1 MQLNNLKKG
10 ITFDDVLLIPNKSD
24 ILPSDVATKTRFSKS
39 IELNIPLCSAA
50 MDTVTTAPLAI
61 AIAQEGGIGIIHK
74 NLSIH
79 EQALEVEKVKRSEN
93 GIIYDPVILD
103 SSSAVK
109 IAVDLMQQHQISGVP
124 IVDDGE
130 LVGILTN
137 RDLRFEKE
145 LSRPIS
151 EIMTSKNLVTAPIGT
166 TLEDAKVTMQKHKIE
181 KLLIVDNNNK
191 LSGLITIKDIMKVI
205 KYPHAS
211 KDEKG
216 RLRVGAA
223 IGVNEIDKERATTL
237 VKANVDALVVDTA
250 HGHSRGV
257 IEMVKYL
264 KATYTIDIIAG
275 NIATGTAAQELIDA
289 GVDALKVGIGPG
301 SICTTRIISGVG
313 VPQITAINDVALIAE
328 KYKVPVIADGGIKQS
343 GDIPK
348 AIAAGASSVMIGSLF
363 SGTTESPGE
372 VIFFHG
378 RSFKKY
384 RGMGSLGAMVVGS
397 KDRYFQSK
405 INSTKKL
412 VPEGVEGKVP
422 YKGDLAPFIYQ
433 LVGGLRAS
441 MGYTGSENIEQL
453 RKDASFIKI
462 SSSGLK
468 ESHPHDISITDESPN
483 YWREEL

>member
-1 MQLNNLKKG
+1 MNIENLRNG
-10 ITFDDVLLIPNKSD
+10 ITFDDVLLIPNKSN
-24 ILPSDVATKTRFSKS
+24 ILPGDVETKTRFSKN

-103 SSSAVK
+103 SSSSVE
-109 IAVDLMQQHQISGVP
+109 IAVNLMQQHQISGVP
-124 IVDDGE
+124 IVDAGE

-137 RDLRFEKE
+137 RDLRFERD
-145 LSRPIS
+145 LSRPVS

-181 KLLIVDNNNK
+181 KLLIVDSNNK

-205 KYPHAS
+205 KFPHAS
-211 KDEKG
+211 KDDKG

-223 IGVNEIDKERATTL
+223 IGVNEVDKERAETL
-237 VKANVDALVVDTA
+237 VKANVDAIVVDTA
-250 HGHSRGV
+250 HGHSKGV

-264 KATYTIDIIAG
+264 KANYSIDIIAG
-275 NIATGTAAQELIDA
+275 NIATGSAAQELIDA

-301 SICTTRIISGVG
+301 SICTTRIVSGVG
-313 VPQITAINDVALIAE
+313 VPQITAINDVALVAE
-328 KYKVPVIADGGIKQS
+328 KYNVPVIGDGGIKQS

-348 AIAAGASSVMIGSLF
+348 AIAAGASTVMIGSLF

-372 VIFFHG
+372 VIFSHG

-405 INSTKKL
+405 ISSTKKL

-422 YKGDLAPFIYQ
+422 YKGNLAPFIYQ
-433 LVGGLRAS
+433 LVGGLRAA

-453 RKDASFIKI
+453 RKEASFIKI

-483 YWREEL
+483 YWREDD